1 MHNPTQISPRSPG
14 EAFKAKLPWFCLAAG
29 GAAVWALSLG
39 HQGLAEG
46 AQLLA
51 SVTVAQDSDGDG
63 LSDTM
68 EYTFG
73 TSPFICDS
81 DGDGYEDGVE
91 LALMSSPV
99 STAWT
104 PQGNSGLGV
113 GMLAHG
119 GEGRTTVQLL
129 LFSQDGTLA
138 NKSFAM
144 SMTTPTG
151 IFTLDLNRLAGI
163 SSATD
168 RVLGDGA
175 LLRVVNIPVSPLMIQ
190 IPGVVHLIGALGNPS
205 TGTYSAAAV
214 CRLEGIQATNEVF
227 WTRQGHT
234 LPPTSGA
241 PPTPGS
247 VINQPIAPFN
257 GEFPP
262 LGQPGEVCVQITQVV
277 GSGAGSTIITEVISA
292 DCQPGWAAYCSVG
305 ACNASVGETR
315 ETINPRN
322 LLGG

>member
-1 MHNPTQISPRSPG
+1 MG
-14 EAFKAKLPWFCLAAG
+14 
-29 GAAVWALSLG
+29 LG
-39 HQGLAEG
+39 HKGLAQG
-46 AQLLA
+46 AELQA
-51 SVTVAQDSDGDG
+51 SVNAVQDSDGDG

-91 LALMSSPV
+91 LSMKSSPV
-99 STAWT
+99 DGAWV
-104 PQGNSGLGV
+104 PQGNNGLGV

-119 GEGRTTVQLL
+119 GGGRTTVQLL
-129 LFSQDGTLA
+129 LYSDDGTLA

-144 SMTTPTG
+144 SMTTPNG
-151 IFTLDLNRLAGI
+151 IFTLDLHRLAGI
-163 SSATD
+163 STATD
-168 RVLGDGA
+168 RVLATGA

-190 IPGVVHLIGALGNPS
+190 IPGVIHLIGALGDPA

-214 CRLEGIQATNEVF
+214 CRLEGILATNEVF
-227 WTRQGHT
+227 WTRQEHT
-234 LPPTSGA
+234 LPPTSGT

-257 GEFPP
+257 GEVPP

-277 GSGAGSTIITEVISA
+277 GSGSGSTIITEVIAA
-292 DCQPGWAAYCSVG
+292 DCQPGWAAYCSPG
-305 ACNASVGETR
+305 ACSASVGETR